1 MKKKLSSETL
11 FNTEGLCF
19 FFCCF
24 MCVILYAGFLL
35 LVCSVPRTQTVS
47 QDFKIPVVSS
57 PLEDKGYSLNK
68 PSSTLLVGNSS
79 LTIVLDKFGNIY
91 YEDSG
96 SFSKGNFFKV
106 ASLEGGAINIEKLE
120 QGLISWLKQRKDS
133 SNPVDN
139 QVTIFS
145 PDPSLPLEVVVNFIS
160 ELKQKEL
167 VSTVVL
173 ASNIVS
179 R

>member
-11 FNTEGLCF
+11 FKPEGIIF

-35 LVCSVPRTQTVS
+35 LVSSVPKTQTIS

-68 PSSTLLVGNSS
+68 PSTILPVGNSS
-79 LTIVLDKFGNIY
+79 LTLVVDKLGNIY

-96 SFSKGNFFKV
+96 SFSRGNFFKV
-106 ASLEGGAINIEKLE
+106 ASLEGEVINIDKLE
-120 QGLISWLKQRKDS
+120 QDLALWLKQRKES
-133 SNPVDN
+133 SSPVDN
-139 QVTIFS
+139 RVTIFS

-179 R
+179 K